1 MSAPIHARLPRIAAG
16 RLSRV
21 AFLGA
26 TWFTRAVL
34 GVFARVEVVHRDR
47 MPAHG
52 PVVLVANHV
61 NQLDPP
67 LVLAYARRR
76 AHPMAKRELF
86 ELPLI
91 GWFFWLY
98 GAIPVRRYSADM
110 GALRVARGYLRR
122 DDAVLVFPEGTRSR
136 DGVMRPALPGAAM
149 VALVAG
155 AQVVPVAIRGTRDL
169 NPVRLLLTGWLR
181 GRRPRLRIEF
191 GEPFEVLA
199 AARAPERGVPKERVA
214 ENGDAARGAT
224 AADPRRAADA
234 TDRIMRAIA
243 ALLPEEA
250 RGAYAAP
257 RNGGPPVVARSA
269 RGGAA
274 PVEPP
279 GEPPIEPPIEPLVE
293 PAAEAS
299 PGAARES

>member
-1 MSAPIHARLPRIAAG
+1 VSSPIHARLPRIAAG
-16 RLSRV
+16 RPSLW

-26 TWFTRAVL
+26 SWFTRVVL
-34 GVFARVEVVHRDR
+34 RIFARVEVVHRER
-47 MPAHG
+47 MPEG

-61 NQLDPP
+61 NQIDPP

-86 ELPLI
+86 ELPMI
-91 GWFFWLY
+91 GWYFWLY
-98 GAIPVRRYSADM
+98 GAIPVRRHSADM

-136 DGVMRPALPGAAM
+136 DGQMRPARPGAAM

-155 AQVVPVAIRGTRDL
+155 APVLPVAITGTRDL
-169 NPVRLLLTGWLR
+169 NPVWLLTGWLC
-181 GRRPRLRIEF
+181 GRRPRLHIEF
-191 GEPFEVLA
+191 GEPFELRA
-199 AARAPERGVPKERVA
+199 AAPAAESGAP
-214 ENGDAARGAT
+214 AT
-224 AADPRRAADA
+224 DPRRAEDA

-269 RGGAA
+269 RGGATGLTPA
-274 PVEPP
+274 PP
-279 GEPPIEPPIEPLVE
+279 GE
-293 PAAEAS
+293 
-299 PGAARES
+299 G